1 MENVGD
7 ITTGGHRTSTLGV
20 ADALNF
26 VRDRF
31 PFAGYVDSNERACVS
46 IVGTIVR
53 HLPPSRSAKIL
64 DLGCGPCEKT
74 AVLSALGYQCSGYDD
89 LQDDWH
95 KIPENREAITN
106 FAAAMGIDFRLASG
120 TEFPWAPHT
129 FDLVMLND
137 VVEHLHNSPRSLLNS
152 VLALVK
158 EGGFLLISVP
168 NAVNIRK
175 RIDVAL
181 GRSNYQKFDLYY
193 WYPDPWRGHIREY
206 TKHDL
211 RLLAENLG
219 LSIVELKSCDH
230 MLRRIPI
237 FFRGPYLA
245 VTSIFRGWKDSW
257 LLIAKKEKGWKP
269 REMSRAALSSLFTQ
283 FGAGAYPPHT
293 ATEGSKP

>member
-7 ITTGGHRTSTLGV
+7 ITTGGHGTPTLGV

-46 IVGTIVR
+46 IAETIVR

-152 VLALVK
+152 VLPLVK
-158 EGGFLLISVP
+158 EDGFLLITVP

-181 GRSNYQKFDLYY
+181 GRSNYQKFNLYY

-206 TKHDL
+206 TKQDL
-211 RLLAENLG
+211 QLLAENLG
-219 LSIVELKSCDH
+219 LSIVELKSRDH

-237 FFRGPYLA
+237 PFRGPYLA

-269 REMSRAALSSLFTQ
+269 REMSRAELSSLFTQ
-283 FGAGAYPPHT
+283 FGAGTYPPHT
-293 ATEGSKP
+293 ATEGSKS